1 MTASAGALRF
11 TRKIRLDRPGSVTL
25 PARLNQIVEVSPE
38 VRAEEGAIVACRA
51 LTDNRAYGNME
62 LPSGRLAK
70 IVAGNLVAGAL
81 GARHALHGYMGR
93 VPERVSVGDTLAL
106 LNMGGVIGI
115 CDSPN
120 PDLGPPIQLEVLGQ
134 VSRGGQLLNIKD
146 FALPPVASLGDGAP
160 LVLVVGT
167 CMNSGKTFAAA
178 ETIRLLSQAGQR
190 VAAGKLSGVAAQR
203 DLLLML
209 DNGAIATSSFVECG
223 LPSTVNAP
231 HLGDVARAVV
241 HKLDAE
247 NADLILLELG
257 DGIIGGYN
265 TGSILADPDI
275 RRRTASLVLCAN
287 DLVGAWGGVE
297 YLSARG
303 HRVDVI
309 SGPVTDNAVG
319 TTYIEGELG
328 LRSANARTQ
337 APKLA
342 RHVADSLGLDI
353 QIGR

>member
-1 MTASAGALRF
+1 MSGAPPLRY

-25 PARLNQIVEVSPE
+25 PARLSTIVEVLPE
-38 VRAEEGAIVACRA
+38 VRAEEGAIVCCRA
-51 LTDNRAYGNME
+51 LSDNRVYGNVE

-70 IVAGNLVAGAL
+70 VVAGNLIAGAL

-93 VPERVSVGDTLAL
+93 VPEKVEVGDTLAL

-134 VSRGGQLLNIKD
+134 VARDGKPLNIKD
-146 FALPPVASLGDGAP
+146 FALPPVGPLGPGAP

-178 ETIRLLSQAGQR
+178 ETIRLLTHAGVK

-209 DNGAIATSSFVECG
+209 DNGACAIGSFLDCG

-231 HLGDVARAVV
+231 YLGDVARAVI

-247 NADLILLELG
+247 NADVILLELG
-257 DGIIGGYN
+257 DGVIGGYN
-265 TGSILADPDI
+265 TGSILNDASV
-275 RRRTASLVLCAN
+275 RQRTGCLVLCAN
-287 DLVGAWGGVE
+287 DLVGTWGGVQH
-297 YLSARG
+297 LGASD
-303 HRVDVI
+303 HRVDVV
-309 SGPVTDNAVG
+309 SGPVTDNMVG
-319 TTYIEGELG
+319 TTYIENDLK
-328 LRSANARTQ
+328 LRAANARTQ
-337 APKLA
+337 APLLA
-342 RHVADSLGLDI
+342 RHVAEVLGLRVE
-353 QIGR
+353 IGR